1 MYFKNRYAKQTGII
15 EEVNEE
21 GGLRQI
27 HCLPYHPVIHSDKST
42 TNLRVILL
50 RLLV

>member
-21 GGLRQI
+21 GGLGKI